1 MTRNKAMAWCI
12 GRTDDNT
19 KVSGKM
25 ANSMAEENTEISP
38 ACGGMVNGTTAERY
52 VGSENDH

>member
-1 MTRNKAMAWCI
+1 MAWCI